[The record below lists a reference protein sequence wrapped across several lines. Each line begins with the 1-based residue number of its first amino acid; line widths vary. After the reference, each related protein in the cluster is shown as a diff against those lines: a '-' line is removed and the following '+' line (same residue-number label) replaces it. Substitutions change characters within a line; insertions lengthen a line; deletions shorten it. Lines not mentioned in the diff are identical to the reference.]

1 MNSIDLIAQVRS
13 GIAQVS
19 VERDRERVGSGSAFL
34 VHGGLVT
41 NSHVIRPARI
51 DAICIRF
58 EDTDPDDA
66 SSYIRLLPETCYKAI
81 AAESPEN
88 DKDYAFLQLSESE
101 FGGRH
106 LFEFTNSADLSAGQ
120 QVLFLGFPF
129 GMSQLTCH
137 LGYISS
143 MHTRNGVDII
153 QIDGSVNGGNSGG
166 PLLDL
171 RSGKVVGIVTRA
183 VTGFIAEQ
191 FDQLISALR
200 KNQEALSQ
208 GHTLIKVG
216 GIDPIQAIRASQAA
230 MEQIARNLRSSAN
243 VGIGYAYSSNY
254 VRDRI
259 ASLNL

>member
-1 MNSIDLIAQVRS
+1 M
-13 GIAQVS
+13 
-19 VERDRERVGSGSAFL
+19 GSGSAFL

-51 DAICIRF
+51 DATCIRF

-66 SSYIRLLPETCYKAI
+66 GSYIRLLPETCHKAI

-88 DKDYAFLQLSESE
+88 DKDYAFLQLSKSE
-101 FGGRH
+101 FEGRH
-106 LFEFTNSADLSAGQ
+106 LFEFTDSMEISVGQ
-120 QVLFLGFPF
+120 QVLFLGFPS

-137 LGYISS
+137 LGYVSS
-143 MHTRNGVDII
+143 MRTRNGVDII

-171 RSGKVVGIVTRA
+171 SSGKVVGIVTRA

-208 GHTLIKVG
+208 SHTFMRVG
-216 GIDPIQAIRASQAA
+216 RIDPIQAIKASQAA
-230 MEQIARNLRSSAN
+230 MEQIARNLRGSAN
-243 VGIGYAYSSNY
+243 VGIGYAYSSNC
-254 VRDRI
+254 VRYHI

>member
-1 MNSIDLIAQVRS
+1 M
-13 GIAQVS
+13 
-19 VERDRERVGSGSAFL
+19 
-34 VHGGLVT
+34 
-41 NSHVIRPARI
+41 
-51 DAICIRF
+51 
-58 EDTDPDDA
+58 
-66 SSYIRLLPETCYKAI
+66 
-81 AAESPEN
+81 
-88 DKDYAFLQLSESE
+88 
-101 FGGRH
+101 
-106 LFEFTNSADLSAGQ
+106 FEFTNSADLSAGQ

-137 LGYISS
+137 LGYVSS

-191 FDQLISALR
+191 FDQMISALR
-200 KNQEALSQ
+200 KNQEALSR
-208 GHTLIKVG
+208 GHTLLKVG
-216 GIDPIQAIRASQAA
+216 GIDPIQAIRASHAA